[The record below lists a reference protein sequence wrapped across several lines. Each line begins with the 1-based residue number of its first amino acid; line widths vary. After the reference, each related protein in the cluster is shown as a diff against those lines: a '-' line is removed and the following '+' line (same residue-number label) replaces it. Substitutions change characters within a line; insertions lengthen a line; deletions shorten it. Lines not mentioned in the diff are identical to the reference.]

1 MAGYGPVPKRS
12 EERIRRNKP
21 EVEITKI
28 EAKGSV
34 PQPNLGLIDDE
45 VHPII
50 KDFWNSIGESAQ
62 TKYYEPTDWQMA
74 RVTMH
79 MLNKLLWQSRPS
91 AQLLQVVHSMMG
103 DLLVSEGAR
112 RRLRIEI
119 EREAAKA
126 EVVDIAKLFEER
138 FKA

>member
-21 EVEITKI
+21 DVEITKV
-28 EAKGSV
+28 EAQGAV
-34 PQPNLGLIDDE
+34 FQPRLGLTDEE

-50 KDFWNSIGESAQ
+50 QDFWFSLGDSAQ
-62 TKYYEPTDWQMA
+62 AKYYEPSDWQMA

-79 MLNKLLWQSRPS
+79 MLNKLLLQSRPS
-91 AQLLQVVHSMMG
+91 AQLLQTVHSMMG

-112 RRLRIEI
+112 RRVRMEI
-119 EREAAKA
+119 EREQSKA
-126 EVVDIAKLFEER
+126 DLIDISELFKER
-138 FKA
+138 FA